1 MLAGC
6 HSEGETG
13 DTRDVGGEG
22 PAGGG
27 ERPTV
32 GGEDPEVVG
41 GEDAGNIGGGEGTQ

>member
-27 ERPTV
+27 E
-32 GGEDPEVVG
+32 DPEVVG